1 MSDLEQFPQ
10 SLDELLGSDP
20 TFGPVENLIC
30 ALLKPVEQFVPG
42 LRISP
47 WIENYEAFHTPYVVV
62 RKESGAFASDVFGD
76 PDSTYLQRAVIHIE
90 TFTDDPDGDQK
101 GAWLQ
106 EILRVR
112 LRTCWKKSIVVPGLG
127 HIGRVRIS
135 SPPHRATDWATSTGV
150 VQYANLP
157 KNMHRYE
164 ATYGILVRPPL
175 GFKPDPTEFFQ
186 ESPAAG
192 V

>member
-1 MSDLEQFPQ
+1 MSDLENFPA
-10 SLDELLGSDP
+10 SLDDLLGGDP
-20 TFGPVENLIC
+20 TFAPVEDLVV

-47 WIENYEAFHTPYVVV
+47 WIENYSGYHLPYVVV
-62 RKESGAFASDVFGD
+62 RREAGAFASDVFGD
-76 PDSTYLQRAVIHIE
+76 PDTTFVQRAVIHIE
-90 TFTDDPDGDQK
+90 TFTADPDGDRK

-112 LRTCWKKSIVVPGLG
+112 LRTCWKKGIVVPGLG
-127 HIGRVRIS
+127 HIGRVRVS

-157 KNMHRYE
+157 KNTHRYE
-164 ATYGILVRPPL
+164 ATYGLITRPPL
-175 GFKPDPTEFFQ
+175 DVQPDPLQLFP
-186 ESPAAG
+186 SHAATA
-192 V
+192 